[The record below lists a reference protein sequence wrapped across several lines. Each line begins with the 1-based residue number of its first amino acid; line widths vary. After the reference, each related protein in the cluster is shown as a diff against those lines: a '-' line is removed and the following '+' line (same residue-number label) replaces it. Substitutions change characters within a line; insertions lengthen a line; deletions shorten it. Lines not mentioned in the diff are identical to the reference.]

1 MRNYLDFETEIK
13 ILDQEL
19 DKLKDPFSS
28 ELTEV
33 NTNKI
38 IELENEINEKLKKI
52 YANLDAWQTV
62 QVARAEDRP
71 TSKYYVENLFSNF
84 VALSGD
90 RSSGLD
96 KSIITGIATFEG
108 KSVMIIAQER
118 GYDLDSRIEANFGM
132 TSPSGY
138 RTAIRCMKLAN
149 KFNIPCIF
157 FVDTNGAD
165 PSVKSESQGQAAAI
179 AKSINICLSLKVPT
193 ITLIHGVGG
202 SGGAVALAATNKTI
216 MMQHSIYSV
225 ISPEGA
231 AKILFR
237 DEKKNKEAA
246 KAMKL
251 TSKDLLELKVIDE
264 IIPEPLPAH
273 VDRDLVL
280 SNVRDSIRKN
290 LDELSILTKD
300 EIYSQK
306 KLKFLSIGRDEKF
319 KYNTENLLSMTSE
332 EKSIFNWDSKFFK
345 DNNKY
350 ILILVILF
358 FSFIIYYLL

>member
-1 MRNYLDFETEIK
+1 MRNYLDFESEIK
-13 ILDQEL
+13 ILDKEL
-19 DKLKDPFSS
+19 DTLKDPFNT

-38 IELENEINEKLKKI
+38 IELENEINDKIKKI
-52 YANLDAWQTV
+52 YSELDAWQTV
-62 QVARAEDRP
+62 QVARSEDRP
-71 TSKYYVENLFSNF
+71 TSKFYVENLFSNF
-84 VALSGD
+84 VPLSGD

-96 KSIITGIATFEG
+96 KSIISGIATFEG
-108 KSVMIIAQER
+108 NSVMVIAQER

-138 RTAIRCMKLAN
+138 RTAIRCMELAD
-149 KFNIPCIF
+149 KFSIPCIF

-179 AKSINICLSLKVPT
+179 AKSINACLSLRVPS

-251 TSKDLLELKVIDE
+251 TSNDLLKLKVIDE

-280 SNVRDSIRKN
+280 INVKDSLRKN
-290 LDELSILTKD
+290 LDELSNLSKE
-300 EIYSQK
+300 EIYDQK
-306 KLKFLSIGRDEKF
+306 KMKFLSIGRGNKF
-319 KYNTENLLSMTSE
+319 IYNTENLLSMTAE
-332 EKSIFNWDSKFFK
+332 GKNIFNLKSKILK
-345 DNNKY
+345 KNNKY
-350 ILILVILF
+350 IVILIVLF
-358 FSFIIYYLL
+358 ATSIIYYLL